1 MSNVI
6 GMFDWLCR
14 NCNIQGAMML
24 TNRNQLQGKHM
35 FYILTAIRG
44 MWESVAQ
51 NWACDWWRGLLIN
64 AVVGT
69 STVDCEQIG
78 CWMSICCK
86 SWLKNRR
93 RRRGVPRLWSLWC
106 KACEYS
112 WRILSRGTMKVC
124 WLYCSS
130 CRDKVGHFSLLSLCS
145 DIMPRK
151 VWSNRWPFCYYR

>member
-1 MSNVI
+1 MTATYSFRPNSLSNVI

-86 SWLKNRR
+86 SWLENRR

-112 WRILSRGTMKVC
+112 WRIWSRGTMKVC
-124 WLYCSS
+124 WLAARAETKY
-130 CRDKVGHFSLLSLCS
+130 D
-145 DIMPRK
+145 
-151 VWSNRWPFCYYR
+151 Y